1 MSEDP
6 ERREEQIDDVLSGRG
21 AAATDPTVLWL
32 AATARPAAP
41 PSLVARIEAQMTT
54 AGPEPE
60 PQLEQV
66 ARSDR
71 PGRLL
76 SVVAAVLALAFV
88 VHGVGG
94 LATGEWI
101 ADNLGEPYAPHPFR
115 EGGLALIALGVCSAA
130 AAVSR
135 RWSAV
140 SVLTCT
146 PLAIGF
152 GLHGITEI
160 GVFAAGVALHA
171 TEGLCGILLAVAW
184 WWDRRDTRPLR
195 HEGRA

>member
-1 MSEDP
+1 MSEEP
-6 ERREEQIDDVLSGRG
+6 ERNEAQIDDVLAGRG
-21 AAATDPTVLWL
+21 GAATDATVLWL
-32 AATARPAAP
+32 AATARPSAP
-41 PSLVARIEAQMTT
+41 PALLARIDAQMTVTST
-54 AGPEPE
+54 AAPT
-60 PQLEQV
+60 
-66 ARSDR
+66 RSDR

-76 SVVAAVLALAFV
+76 SIVAAALALSFV

-115 EGGLALIALGVCSAA
+115 EGGLALIALGVCAAA

-135 RWSAV
+135 RWSTV

-152 GLHGITEI
+152 GLHGITEV
-160 GVFAAGVALHA
+160 GVFAAGVALHF
-171 TEGLCGILLAVAW
+171 TEGLCGILLALAW
-184 WWDRRDTRPLR
+184 WWDRRDTS
-195 HEGRA
+195 RARDEDRA

>member
-6 ERREEQIDDVLSGRG
+6 ERSEAQIDDVLAGRG
-21 AAATDPTVLWL
+21 GTATDPTVLWL

-41 PSLVARIEAQMTT
+41 PALLARIREQMTVTST
-54 AGPEPE
+54 AAAT
-60 PQLEQV
+60 L
-66 ARSDR
+66 SDR

-76 SVVAAVLALAFV
+76 STVAAVLALAFV

-115 EGGLALIALGVCSAA
+115 EGGLALIALGVCAAA

-135 RWSAV
+135 RWSTV

-146 PLAIGF
+146 PIAIGF
-152 GLHGITEI
+152 GLHGFTEI
-160 GVFAAGVALHA
+160 GVFAAGFALHA
-171 TEGLCGILLAVAW
+171 IEGVLGILLALAW
-184 WWDRRDTRPLR
+184 WWDRRDAS
-195 HEGRA
+195 RAPDEDGA

>member
-1 MSEDP
+1 MSDDP
-6 ERREEQIDDVLSGRG
+6 ERSEAQIDDVLAGRG
-21 AAATDPTVLWL
+21 GAVTDPTVLWL
-32 AATARPAAP
+32 AAAARPAAP
-41 PSLVARIEAQMTT
+41 PALAARIGTQVTVTSTPT
-54 AGPEPE
+54 AP
-60 PQLEQV
+60 
-66 ARSDR
+66 RSDR

-115 EGGLALIALGVCSAA
+115 EGGLALIALGVCAA
-130 AAVSR
+130 AGAVSR
-135 RWSAV
+135 RWSTV

-171 TEGLCGILLAVAW
+171 TEGLFGILLALAW
-184 WWDRRDTRPLR
+184 WWDRRDTSR
-195 HEGRA
+195 GRREDGA